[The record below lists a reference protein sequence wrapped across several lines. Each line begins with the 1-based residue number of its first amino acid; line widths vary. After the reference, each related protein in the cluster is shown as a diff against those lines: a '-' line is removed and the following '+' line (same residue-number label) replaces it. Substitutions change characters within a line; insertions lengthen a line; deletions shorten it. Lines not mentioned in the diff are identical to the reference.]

1 MMVYVADSMEQAR
14 DEFRDPVLW
23 YYHTISKYVAPK
35 AGRQAVPSYEM
46 YTAFR
51 DVASAATWE
60 QLLEREAV
68 ICGDSEFVAE
78 KLYELQQ
85 VYGFTELLC
94 WTRLG
99 GLDHR
104 KVLRSME
111 IMQDKVIPKL
121 RASQPPPAPLSG

>member
-1 MMVYVADSMEQAR
+1 MVYVADSMERAR
-14 DEFRDPVLW
+14 AEFRDPVLW
-23 YYHTISKYVAPK
+23 YYRTISKYVAPA
-35 AGRQAVPSYEM
+35 AGRKPVPTYEM

-51 DVASAATWE
+51 DLAAAASWE
-60 QLLEREAV
+60 MLLEREAV
-68 ICGDSEFVAE
+68 ICGEPDYVGERLAKYQE
-78 KLYELQQ
+78 

-111 IMQDKVIPKL
+111 LMQDRVMPRL
-121 RASQPPPAPLSG
+121 RASEPPPPPVG